1 MRKRHLE
8 VKRIVSGLQERW
20 LEGLPSGEKGG
31 LLRKAGLGR
40 HEREAGQDKG
50 ARAETGES
58 QLA

>member
-1 MRKRHLE
+1 M
-8 VKRIVSGLQERW
+8 KRIVSGLQERW